1 MKSKTSTILLVIV
14 IVLVVLLVA
23 LAGWKLFFAAPAYHA
38 VYLTTGDLYF
48 GTLVQFPAFGL
59 KQVYTIQ
66 VNPQNEETP
75 LSIQRFRNVF
85 WGPDDFLRLNRDQVV
100 WRTKL
105 VSTGQLAQLIS
116 QNPDLIPTQQG
127 SAPLPPVDSE

>member
-1 MKSKTSTILLVIV
+1 
-14 IVLVVLLVA
+14 
-23 LAGWKLFFAAPAYHA
+23 
-38 VYLTTGDLYF
+38 
-48 GTLVQFPAFGL
+48 
-59 KQVYTIQ
+59 VYTIQ

-85 WGPDDFLRLNRDQVV
+85 WGPDDFLHLNRDQVV
-100 WRTKL
+100 WSTKL

-127 SAPLPPVDSE
+127 SAPLPPIDSE